1 MKFLGRDLVPKLMP
15 LDADDDDKKFR
26 HIFRPNMDKIYITIL
41 IINGLINF
49 NEKNNVGPVN

>member
-1 MKFLGRDLVPKLMP
+1 MP

-26 HIFRPNMDKIYITIL
+26 HIFRPNMDEIYITIL